1 MPKTLTEVT
10 RDAADLPAPGRL
22 KLARILLNLS
32 EAATESPEDVQN
44 TWDQE
49 IERRLQELRSG
60 KVSQNAN
67 SSIGRQTSN
76 STDLELMLTQAQPPG
91 KNGQDR

>member
-10 RDAADLPAPGRL
+10 RDAADLPPPERL
-22 KLARILLNLS
+22 KLARILLDLS

-44 TWDQE
+44 AWDQE

-60 KVSQNAN
+60 KVK
-67 SSIGRQTSN
+67 GVP
-76 STDLELMLTQAQPPG
+76 LEEVKAKIEARLLS
-91 KNGQDR
+91 